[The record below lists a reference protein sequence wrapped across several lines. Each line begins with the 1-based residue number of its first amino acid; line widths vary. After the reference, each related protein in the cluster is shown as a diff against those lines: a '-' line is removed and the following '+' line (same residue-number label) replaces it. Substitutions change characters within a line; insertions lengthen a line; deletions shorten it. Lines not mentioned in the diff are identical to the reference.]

1 MKLQDDEIPIVYYA
15 LKIAK
20 SQLENELEKKKGQ
33 EPDADYIMAEQ
44 ELWDLSALFDKV
56 SVAKS
61 EIGTHGN
68 PFNYFAYIFLPEI

>member
-1 MKLQDDEIPIVYYA
+1 MKLQDDEVTIAYYA

-20 SQLENELEKKKGQ
+20 IQLESELEKEKDLN
-33 EPDADYIMAEQ
+33 PDADYTMAEQ
-44 ELWDLSALFDKV
+44 ELLDLSTLFDKV

-61 EIGTHGN
+61 EIGNHIN